1 MMVRVHA
8 CILASIVYTRKHGV
22 HEGGPA
28 LTWAGADRVNLMAL
42 WLPTVGADFEHNMRS
57 IFLEVK
63 LCSSIRDATT
73 ARATELSAV
82 GAPRR
87 GVGGR
92 ARVIR
97 AALPSES
104 AGGSDCAVG
113 IRGRR
118 GLAGV
123 RRLPLSVPRCVSQR
137 KQGVCSS
144 TYDDAHGS
152 LSNRLMG
159 FIRTKAPTHL

>member
-8 CILASIVYTRKHGV
+8 CIRASIVYTRKHGV

-57 IFLEVK
+57 VFLEVK

-82 GAPRR
+82 PKTWRRREGTSHSSCTTCRIRWRQRLRGGYPREAR
-87 GVGGR
+87 PGR
-92 ARVIR
+92 CASVATEC
-97 AALPSES
+97 AAVCLT
-104 AGGSDCAVG
+104 A
-113 IRGRR
+113 
-118 GLAGV
+118 
-123 RRLPLSVPRCVSQR
+123 